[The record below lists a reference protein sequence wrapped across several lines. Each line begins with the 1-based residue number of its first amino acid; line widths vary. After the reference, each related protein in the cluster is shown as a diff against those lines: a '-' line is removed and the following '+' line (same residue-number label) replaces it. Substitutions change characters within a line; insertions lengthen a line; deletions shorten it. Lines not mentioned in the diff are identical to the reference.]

1 MSSWSDYSELRKFTE
16 KKENIEKFINGKLG
30 SNIIFKYKSRSLTKD
45 LINIGQIAEKSTLD
59 IITKNK
65 IQIKEIE
72 IFIKDLINYK
82 KCQIEDIFSLDKQK
96 ISNFKFDIPKFIKDN
111 KDMFNISNLDNYKF
125 NKIKKLEFLLSDD
138 QIDQIKS
145 YNSLFGT
152 KIDGISRPF
161 QRLYKKAI

>member
-1 MSSWSDYSELRKFTE
+1 M
-16 KKENIEKFINGKLG
+16 
-30 SNIIFKYKSRSLTKD
+30 TKD

-59 IITKNK
+59 IIKKNK

-152 KIDGISRPF
+152 KIDGISRTLS
-161 QRLYKKAI
+161 RVYIKKLFRKYDKMNLDDLHEFSENNSRRWGGGLESI